1 MNKNNQVTMGIGEII
16 EIGTKVALDKFEEMK
31 RERVKSRYD
40 KRLRNTKKLLENY
53 KTLVLH
59 SGEAIF
65 SKKQSVIDILDQ
77 LDFEI
82 DDEEMYIESI
92 KKSTE
97 RTAVIIAHVRKMLR
111 ILQILDDNKKYQ
123 DRPTRYEVLKLIY
136 IDDKNKTQEE
146 IAELFNTSSKT
157 VQRRKEDAIEELSG
171 LVFGIDG
178 LKMR

>member
-1 MNKNNQVTMGIGEII
+1 MNNSQVTMNVYEII

-31 RERVKSRYD
+31 KDRVINRYD

-77 LDFEI
+77 LDFETE
-82 DDEEMYIESI
+82 DEDMYIESI

-97 RTAVIIAHVRKMLR
+97 RTALIIAHIKKMLK
-111 ILQILDDNKKYQ
+111 ILQILDDNKSYK
-123 DRPTRYEVLKLIY
+123 DRPTRYEVLKFLY
-136 IDDKNKTQEE
+136 IDEKNKTQEE
-146 IAELFNTSSKT
+146 IAEIFETSSKT